1 MVIGN
6 MLSGGKLIDD
16 GLYGCIFAP
25 ALECKTKKKQV
36 EVEEKDHLELSKLIP
51 TVYAK
56 KEDAVASLIRKI
68 PLWKNYF
75 IVSESMCEPAAVQK
89 DKDLTK
95 CHAIEEKRLSA
106 FRLLMMPYG
115 GQPLNVHR
123 FSLGTF
129 QFMDFVKH
137 FISAGAILNLFGI
150 VHRDIHSGN
159 ILVDKDDVPRLI
171 DFNLAIFVENDD
183 AVMKLQHQY
192 NYLLSQ
198 EPPDSTLVNAIKLG
212 YKPMNVI
219 QSIIRKKPIV
229 KKISNFLQIPLD
241 VLERDLEAFYQQ
253 SKSVKNG
260 EDTKWFH
267 VYWRMIDSWAI
278 GVNILDLFYKL
289 SLWPEFASQSRQIK
303 SKLVPVLRGLCSM
316 SPLTRF
322 DCVQALYVLDPN
334 HFIIRKYA
342 GAWLKKVGYP
352 SLSS

>member
-1 MVIGN
+1 

-16 GLYGCIFAP
+16 GLYGCIFTP
-25 ALECKTKKKQV
+25 ALECKHKKKQE

-51 TVYAK
+51 TSYAK
-56 KEDAVASLIRKI
+56 KEDAVATLIRKI

-75 IVSESMCEPAAVQK
+75 IVSESMCEPSLIQK
-89 DKDLTK
+89 DKDIVK
-95 CHAIEEKRLSA
+95 CHVIQDKRLSA

-123 FSLGTF
+123 FSLQTF
-129 QFMDFVKH
+129 QFMDFVTH

-150 VHRDIHSGN
+150 VHRDIHGGN
-159 ILVDKDDVPRLI
+159 ILVDKEDVPRII

-192 NYLLSQ
+192 NYQLTQ

-212 YKPMNVI
+212 YKPNNVI
-219 QSIIRKKPIV
+219 QSIIYKKNII
-229 KKISNFLQIPLD
+229 KKISNLLQLPLND
-241 VLERDLEAFYQQ
+241 MEEELESFYRQ
-253 SKSVKNG
+253 SKSVKQG

-267 VYWRMIDSWAI
+267 VYWRTIDSWAI
-278 GVNILDLFYKL
+278 GVNIVDLFYKL
-289 SLWPEFASQSRQIK
+289 SLWPEFSSQSSRIK
-303 SKLVPVLRGLCSM
+303 SKLSPVLRGLCAV
-316 SPLTRF
+316 SPLKRL
-322 DCVQALYVLDPN
+322 DCVQALYLLDPN

-352 SLSS
+352 SV